1 MSQSTAPSIPAA
13 KLVAHR
19 GLQSQYPENTLL
31 SLRQAIDAGALFVEL
46 DVQFSADKQ
55 PIIYHDMDLQR
66 VSGIDKTVSNLTAD
80 QLINYPAYEPQRFG
94 KCYLEEKIA
103 PLESLVGLLES
114 NPSVTAFVELKPES
128 LAHCSR
134 QHMLLRVSE
143 ILAPVVNQVVIISY
157 DYSLINQFR
166 ETDWPQV
173 GVVLEKW
180 SDVENPSV
188 LNCRPNY
195 IFSDYR
201 IIPRDARLETIKLFQ
216 QGMLAVY
223 EVGTVELAMS
233 LLARGVDMI
242 ETFSINDF

>member
-1 MSQSTAPSIPAA
+1 
-13 KLVAHR
+13 
-19 GLQSQYPENTLL
+19 
-31 SLRQAIDAGALFVEL
+31 
-46 DVQFSADKQ
+46 
-55 PIIYHDMDLQR
+55 
-66 VSGIDKTVSNLTAD
+66 
-80 QLINYPAYEPQRFG
+80 
-94 KCYLEEKIA
+94 
-103 PLESLVGLLES
+103 
-114 NPSVTAFVELKPES
+114 
-128 LAHCSR
+128 
-134 QHMLLRVSE
+134 MLLRVSE

-166 ETDWPQV
+166 ETNWPQV
-173 GVVLEKW
+173 GVVLEQW